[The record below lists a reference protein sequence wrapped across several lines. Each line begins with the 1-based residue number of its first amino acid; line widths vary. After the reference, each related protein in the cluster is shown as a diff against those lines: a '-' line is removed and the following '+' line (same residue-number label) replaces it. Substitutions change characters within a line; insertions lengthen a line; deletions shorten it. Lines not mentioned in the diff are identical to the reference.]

1 VAAGCVPLLS
11 RAPGGPIDFNGRL
24 ASGPGIGDRLG
35 EARWTSLTT
44 AYWLRRYGFAPTIVE
59 RAPFFVTGGYKID
72 VRGTALDVLRRMG
85 AHDAVVAS
93 STQMQGALLVDREGN
108 VINRMTG
115 DEFGHRVG
123 GHLEIVRGKLF
134 EILMARTAGVDVIFG
149 HAIASI
155 AQSCDGV
162 EVTFRN
168 GDARMF
174 DLVIGADGLHSN
186 VRRQIFGDESQYLR
200 DLGMYLCV
208 YSVPNFLHLDR
219 MEVQYSEIGRVA
231 AIWSTRD
238 AVDAKACFGFAARNQ
253 QIDLRDR
260 AQQEETLRTVYA
272 DVGWVPRLLE
282 LMPEAPDW
290 FLTSPRRSTWPHGRA
305 IGSSWSATPP
315 TAPHRCLARARA

>member
-1 VAAGCVPLLS
+1 MPLLS

-123 GHLEIVRGKLF
+123 GDLEIVRGKLF

>member
-1 VAAGCVPLLS
+1 MTLGRTPQDAADAKLAQFVAAGCVPLLS

-123 GHLEIVRGKLF
+123 GHREIVRGKLF

-174 DLVIGADGLHSN
+174 DLVIGAPTASTPM
-186 VRRQIFGDESQYLR
+186 FGDRFSVTSPSTSVTSACTCAST
-200 DLGMYLCV
+200 LCRT
-208 YSVPNFLHLDR
+208 SC
-219 MEVQYSEIGRVA
+219 I
-231 AIWSTRD
+231 STVWRCSTPRSG
-238 AVDAKACFGFAARNQ
+238 VSRRFGAPVM
-253 QIDLRDR
+253 LS
-260 AQQEETLRTVYA
+260 T
-272 DVGWVPRLLE
+272 PRLASASP
-282 LMPEAPDW
+282 PEISRSICATALSRRRPYGRSMR
-290 FLTSPRRSTWPHGRA
+290 TSG
-305 IGSSWSATPP
+305 G
-315 TAPHRCLARARA
+315 CLASSS

>member
-1 VAAGCVPLLS
+1 MDVLISGAGI
-11 RAPGGPIDFNGRL
+11 AG
-24 ASGPGIGDRLG
+24 
-35 EARWTSLTT
+35 LTT

-59 RAPFFVTGGYKID
+59 RAPSFVTGGYKID

-123 GHLEIVRGKLF
+123 GDLEIVRGKLF

-149 HAIASI
+149 HAIAST

-168 GDARMF
+168 GDARTF

-200 DLGMYLCV
+200 ARHVPVRLLCAELPASRP
-208 YSVPNFLHLDR
+208 Y
-219 MEVQYSEIGRVA
+219 GG
-231 AIWSTRD
+231 
-238 AVDAKACFGFAARNQ
+238 AV
-253 QIDLRDR
+253 LRDR
-260 AQQEETLRTVYA
+260 ACRG
-272 DVGWVPRLLE
+272 DLE
-282 LMPEAPDW
+282 HP
-290 FLTSPRRSTWPHGRA
+290 
-305 IGSSWSATPP
+305 
-315 TAPHRCLARARA
+315 